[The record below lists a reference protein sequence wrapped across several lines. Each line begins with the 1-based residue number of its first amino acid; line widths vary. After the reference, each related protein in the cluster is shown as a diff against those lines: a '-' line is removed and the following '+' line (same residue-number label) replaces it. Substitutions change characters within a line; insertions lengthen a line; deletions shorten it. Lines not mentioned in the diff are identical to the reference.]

1 MVVSALSKI
10 ATKFRWSEFIVAFVL
25 MGFMT
30 SVPELFVGVSSA
42 LGGAGRLA
50 LGNVIGASIV
60 NLTLV
65 MGLAAIL
72 SRGIKIETG
81 IAKRDAVL
89 TMAIVAI
96 PVILLLD
103 GKLTRIEGVILILLF
118 FVYLLQLFHRNQHR
132 YPYFISRILDRVGIH
147 VNGEKF
153 SKEFEADGQD
163 RRFGQVV
170 GDFVKFAAGVDV
182 TTVGTGTV
190 TVLGGEDYSDGVD
203 QDGNSSSIIDMN
215 STSSIST
222 GGGNISLDTKGNALI
237 SSLDSGSGAV
247 SVVSRNGSILDSN
260 GAALN
265 ILARDYSY
273 LRAAS
278 TNGVIGTD
286 LDPIEV
292 CVQINAANRLTPP
305 VVNGSSAISG
315 LILEIGGV
323 DAVTGISGN
332 LKGIVRPGSGYN
344 GVVGSPEIDFATVL
358 PPGEVFYE
366 DTTSVSST
374 CTVLAGYPGAT
385 NSGVRKLIWPW
396 PWETLAII
404 GDDWRFRMPKKNV
417 VDTFQI
423 AQTQGP
429 STLVASQRVY
439 FYHPLVDMSMYDMP
453 ALDIGAYEFIDG
465 QINATNPALLPI
477 VLDEEEENKLQ

>member
-170 GDFVKFAAGVDV
+170 GDFVKFAAGVILLV
-182 TTVGTGTV
+182 GSARLIVYLAETVAGILGLPMVLLGLVILSIGTTLPELTFGIKA
-190 TVLGGEDYSDGVD
+190 VLSGRREMIL
-203 QDGNSSSIIDMN
+203 GNTFGSIVANMVFILG
-215 STSSIST
+215 IV
-222 GGGNISLDTKGNALI
+222 ALI
-237 SSLDSGSGAV
+237 
-247 SVVSRNGSILDSN
+247 N
-260 GAALN
+260 
-265 ILARDYSY
+265 
-273 LRAAS
+273 
-278 TNGVIGTD
+278 
-286 LDPIEV
+286 PIEISAFLV
-292 CVQINAANRLTPP
+292 FILSALFLIFLLLIFAIFVRTRGRLSWQE
-305 VVNGSSAISG
+305 GM
-315 LILEIGGV
+315 
-323 DAVTGISGN
+323 
-332 LKGIVRPGSGYN
+332 
-344 GVVGSPEIDFATVL
+344 VL
-358 PPGEVFYE
+358 VLFYLVF
-366 DTTSVSST
+366 
-374 CTVLAGYPGAT
+374 
-385 NSGVRKLIWPW
+385 
-396 PWETLAII
+396 II
-404 GDDWRFRMPKKNV
+404 G
-417 VDTFQI
+417 
-423 AQTQGP
+423 
-429 STLVASQRVY
+429 
-439 FYHPLVDMSMYDMP
+439 
-453 ALDIGAYEFIDG
+453 EFLIH
-465 QINATNPALLPI
+465 
-477 VLDEEEENKLQ
+477 